1 MLSDT
6 REPVKCVYLRGMQI
20 LQFPTLL
27 PMDAR
32 GNKKLSYFFFERNT
46 CDDFIFMEYQRKHLA
61 IDLGVK
67 GAIII

>member
-1 MLSDT
+1 
-6 REPVKCVYLRGMQI
+6 MQI
-20 LQFPTLL
+20 LRFPTLR

-46 CDDFIFMEYQRKHLA
+46 WDDFIFMEYQRKHLP

>member
-6 REPVKCVYLRGMQI
+6 RELVNCVYLRRMQI
-20 LQFPTLL
+20 LRFPTLR

-46 CDDFIFMEYQRKHLA
+46 WDDFIFMEYQRKHLP